1 MNTAPLDIW
10 LKDRM
15 GLVDVEHVP
24 TREQLRQWQ
33 LERLVDVVEHA
44 RKHSPFYADHLGNID
59 PSSISSFEDFA
70 QIPCLTQD
78 ILRNEPERLLCV
90 PQESAGSLVTLS
102 SSGTTG
108 MPKHT
113 FHTAEDMQATIDY
126 FTWTMSRLVA
136 EGEVAFVLMP
146 EDGPSN
152 VGRLLK
158 EALARFGAQVVTHG
172 ILEDVD
178 AAIDHCLETKATCI
192 VGPPAHLNVMSMG
205 WEQRGLIP
213 HHINSVLLCWD
224 TVPGPVV
231 HRVERVLGCSVYRHW
246 GMVETG
252 LGGAVECEPHSGMHL
267 RETDVF
273 VEIVR
278 VGTCTP
284 CPDGEFGE
292 IVITTPMR
300 RGMPLIRYRTGDMG
314 RIIPGE
320 CFCGSPLRRLDTQI
334 RRMTDTVD
342 LAGVNLS
349 LFDLNEALYAVEG
362 LADFSVEYS
371 RNTLRI
377 FACGLGHD
385 LSEYIRNAL
394 LRETQVG
401 KAHAEGAV
409 NLEIVVRQGCAT
421 VGEGLGKRRIRT
433 E

>member
-1 MNTAPLDIW
+1 
-10 LKDRM
+10 M
-15 GLVDVEHVP
+15 GWVGVEKIP
-24 TREQLRQWQ
+24 TREQLQEWQ
-33 LERLVDVVEHA
+33 LERLIEVVA
-44 RKHSPFYADHLGNID
+44 YAQKNSAYYADHLGDID
-59 PSSISSFEDFA
+59 PSTMTSFEDFA
-70 QIPCLTQD
+70 QIPCLTQE
-78 ILRNEPERLLCV
+78 ILRNEPEHLLCV
-90 PQESAGSLVTLS
+90 PQKDVGPMVTLS

-108 MPKHT
+108 KPKRT
-113 FHTAEDMQATIDY
+113 FHTSEEMQATVDY
-126 FTWTMSRLVA
+126 FTSAMSGLVA

-146 EDGPSN
+146 EDGPGN

-158 EALARFGAQVVTHG
+158 EAVDRFGAQVVTHG

-178 AAIDHCLETKATCI
+178 AAIDHCLETKASCI
-192 VGPPAHLNVMSMG
+192 VGTPAHLNVMSMG

-213 HHINSVLLCWD
+213 HNINSVLLCWD
-224 TVPGPVV
+224 AVPGPVV

-278 VGTCTP
+278 AGTCTP

-334 RRMTDTVD
+334 RRMSDSVD
-342 LAGVNLS
+342 LAGVDLS
-349 LFDLNEALYAVEG
+349 LFDLNEALYGVEG

-371 RNTLRI
+371 RGTLRV

-401 KAHAEGAV
+401 KADAEGAIK
-409 NLEIVVRQGCAT
+409 LEIVVRQGCAT